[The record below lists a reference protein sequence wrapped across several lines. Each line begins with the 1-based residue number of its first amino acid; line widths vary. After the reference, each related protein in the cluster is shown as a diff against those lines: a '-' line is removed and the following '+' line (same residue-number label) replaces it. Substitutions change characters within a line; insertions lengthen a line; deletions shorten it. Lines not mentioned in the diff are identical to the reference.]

1 MRSVSSRERI
11 LGLRVGGGPE
21 SIEMTSRSAE
31 DRSLIRRYL
40 EGDLDAFEE
49 LMRAH
54 EDRVFGICL
63 RMMKDR
69 DAALDATQDV
79 FLTVF
84 RKADR
89 YREQAAFSTWLYRVS
104 INTCYDHL
112 RRRQRKRTESM
123 PNHVDPADPKSD
135 DALNAVELRPD
146 IETALL
152 GLSPEFRAAVVLVDL
167 EGMSLDGAADTL
179 DVPVGTVKSRLF
191 RARKMLA
198 QELGNFAPGSEHQ
211 REEP

>member
-1 MRSVSSRERI
+1 
-11 LGLRVGGGPE
+11 
-21 SIEMTSRSAE
+21 MTARSAE
-31 DRSLIRRYL
+31 DRALIRRYL
-40 EGDLDAFEE
+40 EGDVEAFDE

-69 DAALDATQDV
+69 DQALDATQDV

-89 YREQAAFSTWLYRVS
+89 YKEQAAFSTWLYRVS

-112 RRRQRKRTESM
+112 RRRQRKRTETI
-123 PNHVDPADPKSD
+123 PEHLDPSDPHSGD
-135 DALNAVELRPD
+135 VLNAVELRPD
-146 IETALL
+146 IETALA
-152 GLSPEFRAAVVLVDL
+152 GISPEFRAAVVLVDL

-179 DVPVGTVKSRLF
+179 DIPVGTVKSRLF
-191 RARKMLA
+191 RARKQLA
-198 QELGNFAPGSEHQ
+198 QELGNFAPGFEHP